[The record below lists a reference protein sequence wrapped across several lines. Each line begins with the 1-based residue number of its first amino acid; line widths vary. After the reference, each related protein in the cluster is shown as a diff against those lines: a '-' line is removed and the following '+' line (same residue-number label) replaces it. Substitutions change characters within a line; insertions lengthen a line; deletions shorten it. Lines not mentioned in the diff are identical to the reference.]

1 MSTNRE
7 SDNPAGITET
17 MGMRE
22 RIERLA
28 ARVQPVQVDER
39 TQLFAADNQDWQR
52 LVDCL
57 TECEVADAVDAADRN
72 PHLAETIGHAI
83 VAACWRIE
91 GRY

>member
-1 MSTNRE
+1 MSTRE
-7 SDNPAGITET
+7 NDNPAGITEL
-17 MGMRE
+17 MDMRE

-28 ARVQPVQVDER
+28 ALVQPVRVDER
-39 TQLFAADNQDWQR
+39 TQLFTHDNQEWQR

-57 TECEVADAVDAADRN
+57 VECEVADAVDAADRN
-72 PHLAETIGHAI
+72 PHLAEVIGHAI